1 MTEVKLLEDELRRIG
16 GLIERAA
23 LAEDFKGWAR
33 LAMRRDALP
42 SLVREARA
50 QPVRREIEGLEE
62 ELEVL
67 EEQRQRVLD
76 EEPTVPAGMRGHV
89 TPSMVRNRLLGG
101 VSNQASAVGKELDE
115 ARRRLASIEAEGVT
129 TLY

>member
-1 MTEVKLLEDELRRIG
+1 MTESKPLEDELRRIG

-23 LAEDFKGWAR
+23 VNEDFVEWSR
-33 LAMRRDALP
+33 LAMRREALP

-62 ELEVL
+62 ELEAL
-67 EEQRQRVLD
+67 EEQRQRVLE
-76 EEPTVPAGMRGHV
+76 EEPTVPAGMRGYV
-89 TPSMVRNRLLGG
+89 TPSMMRNRLLGG

-115 ARRRLASIEAEGVT
+115 ARRRLASIEADDVT
-129 TLY
+129 ELY